1 MAKLGTMF
9 FLSYLVGIIVF
20 LAVVMVSVALHEA
33 GHMSAARVLGMKVPE
48 FFVGFG
54 KTLFSRT
61 RNGTEYGIKMLP
73 LGGFVR
79 ILPGRAATVETG
91 VEDKEDKEMEDS
103 LLSRVPPWK
112 RIVVFIAGPAVNLV
126 LGFVV
131 LTGVAWTVPITEAT
145 TTVRDTPACSQEST
159 TPCHAHD
166 AGVLPGDVI
175 TSVNNTPVTT
185 GSQAI
190 SSIKSTPAEH
200 HVSITVNRGGEE
212 LTLDVPHS
220 GAGVG
225 IVLNSVQHDRTLGDS
240 IHAVTSMVQ
249 QQIAAIPKIP
259 EYAWNTISVLFGE
272 ERSTESLAS
281 VYTVGRVYGDVASD
295 DTQTNDNK
303 VTLFFFYAGVL
314 NLGLFAVNVIPLVPL
329 DGGRIA
335 IAVVDALKGVFS
347 RITRKAYRP
356 MSVKVVSVITAVGTA
371 VVMLPMILILLV
383 DIFYP
388 VAL

>member
-126 LGFVV
+126 LGFVI

-175 TSVNNTPVTT
+175 TSVNNAPVST

-200 HVSITVNRGGEE
+200 DVSITVNRGGEE

-220 GAGVG
+220 ETGVG
-225 IVLNSVQHDRTLGDS
+225 IVFNSVQHDRTLGDS

>member
-20 LAVVMVSVALHEA
+20 LAVVMASVALHEA
-33 GHMSAARVLGMKVPE
+33 GHMSAARALGMKVPE

-61 RNGTEYGIKMLP
+61 RNGTEYGVKMLP
-73 LGGFVR
+73 LGGFVK

-91 VEDKEDKEMEDS
+91 VENAEDKEMEDS

-112 RIVVFIAGPAVNLV
+112 RIVVFIAGPVVNLV
-126 LGFVV
+126 LGFVI
-131 LTGVAWTVPITEAT
+131 LTGVAWTVPVTEAT
-145 TTVRDTPACSQEST
+145 TTVKDTPACSEQST

-166 AGVLPGDVI
+166 SGVVPGDVI
-175 TSVNNTPVTT
+175 TDVNNVGVTT
-185 GSQAI
+185 GSEAI
-190 SSIKSTPAEH
+190 SAIKSTPAGQN
-200 HVSITVNRGGEE
+200 VSLTVQRGDDT
-212 LTLDVPHS
+212 LTLEIPHS
-220 GAGVG
+220 GSGVG
-225 IVLNSVQHDRTLGDS
+225 IVLDSVQHDRTLGGS
-240 IHAVTSMVQ
+240 VSTVTAMAS
-249 QQIAAIPKIP
+249 QQIATIPKIP

-272 ERSTESLAS
+272 ERTTDSLAS

-295 DTQTNDNK
+295 DTQPNDNK
-303 VTLFFFYAGVL
+303 ITLFFFYAGVL
-314 NLGLFAVNVIPLVPL
+314 NLGLFAVNIIPLVPL

-335 IAVVDALKGVFS
+335 IAIVDALKGLFS
-347 RITRKAYRP
+347 RLTRRTYRP
-356 MSVKVVSVITAVGTA
+356 MSVHVVSVITAVGTA
-371 VVMLPMILILLV
+371 VVMFPMILILLV